1 MSFSFETIAT
11 PIWIIIILV
20 GATLLWIKCH
30 KKNNK
35 TKTTEEMK
43 ANVLKKATEHWNANS
58 KLSDFT
64 RSGATKIN
72 TVKKNI
78 DPVKKQNIRAV
89 LLELAERGDAGV
101 LPTSIS
107 DATGINTLD
116 VSAAL
121 AYLTDKKYA
130 EAVNSPI
137 GVKYYL
143 TQLGRKY
150 CISKKFITDL

>member
-11 PIWIIIILV
+11 PFWIIIILV
-20 GATLLWIKCH
+20 GATLLWIKCY

-43 ANVLKKATEHWNANS
+43 ADVLKKATEHWNANS
-58 KLSDFT
+58 QLSDFT
-64 RSGATKIN
+64 ASGVTKTN
-72 TVKKNI
+72 AVKKNI

-89 LLELAERGDAGV
+89 LLELAARGDAGV

-121 AYLTDKKYA
+121 AYLTDKEYA
-130 EAVNSPI
+130 EAVNSTI
-137 GVKYYL
+137 GIKYYL